1 MSLKSQFSESA
12 LVEAGCDEAGR
23 GCLAGPLFAA
33 AVIFPFNYINDQLND
48 SKQLSKKKR
57 EALRETIMKDAVS
70 YAVVSILET
79 VIDEINILNASF
91 RSMNLAVKEL
101 KTQPEL
107 LLIDGNRFKNETI
120 IPHHCI
126 VKGDA
131 KYLSIA
137 AASILAKTFRDD
149 FMEKLDAEFPMYGW
163 KQNKG
168 YPTKEHQDA
177 LQKFGRSPYHRKT
190 FHVKGQ
196 LNLFHTNNNT

>member
-1 MSLKSQFSESA
+1 MSLKSQFSEYA

-33 AVIFPFNYINDQLND
+33 AVIFPFNYTNEQLND
-48 SKQLSKKKR
+48 SKQLSKAKR

-70 YAVVSILET
+70 YSVVSISEA

-91 RSMNLAVKEL
+91 RAMNLAVKEL
-101 KTQPEL
+101 KVQPEL
-107 LLIDGNRFKNETI
+107 LLIDGNRFKNETA
-120 IPHHCI
+120 IPYQCV

-149 FMEKLDAEFPMYGW
+149 FMEKLDVEFPEYGW

-168 YPTKEHQDA
+168 YPTQEHQNA
-177 LQKFGRSPYHRKT
+177 IHKFGRTPYHRKT
-190 FHVKGQ
+190 FHIKGQ
-196 LNLFHTNNNT
+196 LKMEF

>member
-1 MSLKSQFSESA
+1 MSLKSQYSEFS
-12 LVEAGCDEAGR
+12 LLEAGCDEAGR

-33 AVIFPFNYINDQLND
+33 AVIFPYNYVNEELND
-48 SKQLSKKKR
+48 SKQLSKAKR
-57 EALRETIMKDAVS
+57 EALRKIIMRDSVDYSVVFVTET
-70 YAVVSILET
+70 E
-79 VIDEINILNASF
+79 IDRINILNASF
-91 RSMNLAVKEL
+91 RGMNLAVKSL
-101 KTQPEL
+101 RVQPEL
-107 LLIDGNRFKNETI
+107 LLIDGNRFKNETQ

-149 FMEKLDAEFPMYGW
+149 FMEKLDKEFPNYGW

-168 YPTKEHQDA
+168 YPTPEHQEA
-177 LQKFGRSPYHRKT
+177 LMKYGRTPYHRKT

-196 LNLFHTNNNT
+196 LKLEL